1 MPLYA
6 IQSVLVG
13 LLCDLTPHERY
24 QAMRQLDTGGKSL
37 FTDKWFVLL
46 GWSLIFFLTVLL
58 LAVRRMRIEKEKRQI
73 EDNYD
78 ALSDK
83 LHLTAEEREILDAI
97 TARSGL
103 PHKDAIFAHPEAF
116 ENGLASLMKDVFADG
131 QNLVYRKK
139 LQAAI
144 YSIKQKL
151 GYIKPVP
158 AGRPHSGKVQSSRH
172 IPVGKAVRLSLSGKE
187 TAKQIRA
194 EVIGNDPYELVVAP
208 EFPLASQSGQVWTV
222 QYNTGSVTWE
232 FEAITLTCTERG
244 LELNHSDR
252 IRFVNRRRFPRV
264 AVRKDGVI
272 ARFPV
277 FRSDEDERAFT
288 PVFFDAHITEI
299 SGPGLRIH
307 TELEPAIAER
317 VLVAFELE
325 PGRIVQDIGQVR
337 DVRQTPTDRAV
348 IVELSGLGDR
358 AVDELVRI
366 TNQLAGR
373 TRAEAEAENSQLLAE
388 II

>member
-37 FTDKWFVLL
+37 FTDKWSLLL

-103 PHKDAIFAHPEAF
+103 PQKDDIFAHPEAF

-131 QNLVYRKK
+131 HNLVYRKK
-139 LQAAI
+139 LQAAV

-194 EVIGNDPYELVVAP
+194 EVIVNDPYELVVAP